1 MYAEESFLAP
11 KWTHRSKAALSR
23 SGLWGLWGLWGLQ
36 ARGAGVKA
44 RDGFGLGVYI
54 GWPSMKPVFRPEGSP
69 EWVFRTK
76 RVVFLGDYFSMRYSN
91 EAFWW
96 GELSRKFG
104 KIDRELR

>member
-11 KWTHRSKAALSR
+11 KWIHRCKAALSR
-23 SGLWGLWGLWGLQ
+23 SGLWGLQ

-54 GWPSMKPVFRPEGSP
+54 GGPSMKPVFRPEGSP
-69 EWVFRTK
+69 EWVLRTK
-76 RVVFLGDYFSMRYSN
+76 RVVFLRDYFSMRYSN

-96 GELSRKFG
+96 GS
-104 KIDRELR
+104 

>member
-23 SGLWGLWGLWGLQ
+23 SGLSGLQ

-44 RDGFGLGVYI
+44 RDGFGLAVYI
-54 GWPSMKPVFRPEGSP
+54 GGPSMKPVFRPEGSP

-76 RVVFLGDYFSMRYSN
+76 RVVFLRDYFSMRYSN
-91 EAFWW
+91 EAF
-96 GELSRKFG
+96 
-104 KIDRELR
+104 

>member
-11 KWTHRSKAALSR
+11 KWTHRCKAALSL
-23 SGLWGLWGLWGLQ
+23 SGLSGLQ

-44 RDGFGLGVYI
+44 RDGFRLGVYI
-54 GWPSMKPVFRPEGSP
+54 GGPSMKPVFRPEGSP

-76 RVVFLGDYFSMRYSN
+76 RVVFLWDYFSMRYSN

-96 GELSRKFG
+96 GVE
-104 KIDRELR
+104 